1 MYLSERAAVLVDM
14 VVIGRDLKQDFSNIM
29 LLWLSDFTFFR
40 FLAFFFLNE
49 CDLHLRG
56 HEFAEADYGA

>member
-1 MYLSERAAVLVDM
+1 MALKLLYLSERAAVLVDM

-40 FLAFFFLNE
+40 FLTFFF
-49 CDLHLRG
+49 
-56 HEFAEADYGA
+56 FK

>member
-1 MYLSERAAVLVDM
+1 MAAVLVDM

-40 FLAFFFLNE
+40 FLTFFFLNE